1 MHPFND
7 LERIS
12 VRQRLETRVAPQ
24 QAEQFEGRRR
34 RGRIATIGALAGIAA
49 AAVLGGC
56 SAATALNTLQPG
68 RGLTETRAVAY
79 GGDPRQVLDVY
90 APAKAR
96 AGAPVVVFF
105 YGGGWNSGERGL
117 YAFVGRSLAEE
128 GFVVVVPDYRVY
140 PSVKW
145 PDFLKDSAL
154 AVRWA
159 RDNAARLG
167 GDPQRLFVMG
177 HSAGAYNAVELAT
190 DKRWLAQVG
199 MRKTDLRGAIGLAGP
214 YDFLPVQTDELRAIF
229 GPEAQRPD
237 TQPINHVDGDEPP
250 MLLMTGIG
258 DKTVDPG
265 NTPRMA
271 ARLRAAGSKVQ
282 TELYPRISHALA
294 VGAISPPLRFTAPIF
309 RRTVDFIHQN
319 GGAA

>member
-1 MHPFND
+1 
-7 LERIS
+7 
-12 VRQRLETRVAPQ
+12 VA
-24 QAEQFEGRRR
+24 
-34 RGRIATIGALAGIAA
+34 TLGALASLAA

-68 RGLTETRAVAY
+68 HGLSEVRAIAY
-79 GGDPRQVLDVY
+79 GSAPRQVLDVY
-90 APAKAR
+90 APQTVR
-96 AGAPVVVFF
+96 PDAPVVVFF

-140 PSVKW
+140 PQVRW
-145 PDFLKDSAL
+145 PDFLQDSAL

-159 RDNAARLG
+159 RDNAGRFG
-167 GDPQRLFVMG
+167 GDPKRLFVMG
-177 HSAGAYNAVELAT
+177 HSAGAYNTVELAT
-190 DKRWLAQVG
+190 DKRWLAAVG
-199 MRKTDLRGAIGLAGP
+199 MSKQDLRGAIGLAGP
-214 YDFLPVQTDELRAIF
+214 YDFLPVRTDELKAIF

-237 TQPINHVDGDEPP
+237 TQPINHVEGDEPP
-250 MLLMTGIG
+250 MLLMAGSG

-271 ARLRAAGSKVQ
+271 AKLRAAGASVDA
-282 TELYPRISHALA
+282 ELFPRISHAMA

-309 RRTVDFIHQN
+309 PRTVAFIRQHQ
-319 GGAA
+319 GAAS

>member
-1 MHPFND
+1 MAS
-7 LERIS
+7 L
-12 VRQRLETRVAPQ
+12 
-24 QAEQFEGRRR
+24 
-34 RGRIATIGALAGIAA
+34 GALAGIAA

-68 RGLTETRAVAY
+68 HGLTETRAVAY
-79 GGDPRQVLDVY
+79 GDDPRQLLDVY
-90 APAKAR
+90 APRQAR
-96 AGAPVVVFF
+96 GGAPVVVFF

-140 PSVKW
+140 PTVKW

-167 GDPQRLFVMG
+167 ADPKRLFVMG
-177 HSAGAYNAVELAT
+177 HSAGAYNAVQMAA
-190 DKRWLAQVG
+190 DKRWLAGVG
-199 MRKTDLRGAIGLAGP
+199 MSKRDLRGAIGVAGP
-214 YDFLPVQTDELRAIF
+214 YDFLPVRTDELKAIF

-237 TQPINHVDGDEPP
+237 TQPINHIEGDEPP
-250 MLLMTGIG
+250 MLLMAGMR
-258 DKTVDPG
+258 DRTVDPG

-271 ARLRAAGSKVQ
+271 ARLRAAGSSVEAQ
-282 TELYPRISHALA
+282 LYPRLSHGLA
-294 VGAISPPLRFTAPIF
+294 IGAISPPLRFTAPIF
-309 RRTVDFIHQN
+309 RRTVDFIREHE
-319 GGAA
+319 GPA

>member
-1 MHPFND
+1 M
-7 LERIS
+7 
-12 VRQRLETRVAPQ
+12 
-24 QAEQFEGRRR
+24 
-34 RGRIATIGALAGIAA
+34 ATLSALAGIAA
-49 AAVLGGC
+49 AAILGGC

-68 RGLTETRAVAY
+68 HGLAETRGIAY
-79 GGDPRQVLDVY
+79 GADPRQVLDVY
-90 APAKAR
+90 APQKVR
-96 AGAPVVVFF
+96 ANAPVVVFF

-154 AVRWA
+154 AVRWT

-167 GDPQRLFVMG
+167 GDPKRLFVMG
-177 HSAGAYNAVELAT
+177 HSAGAYNAVQMAT
-190 DKRWLAQVG
+190 DKRWLAGVG
-199 MRKTDLRGAIGLAGP
+199 MTKRDLRGAIGVAGP
-214 YDFLPVQTDELRAIF
+214 YDFLPVRTDELRDIF

-237 TQPINHVDGDEPP
+237 TQPINHVEGDEPP
-250 MLLMTGIG
+250 MLLMAGTR

-271 ARLRAAGSKVQ
+271 ARLRAAGSSVEA
-282 TELYPRISHALA
+282 ELFPRISHALA
-294 VGAISPPLRFTAPIF
+294 LGAVSPPLRFTAPIF
-309 RRTVDFIHQN
+309 QRTVEFIRQHE
-319 GGAA
+319 GPA

>member
-1 MHPFND
+1 LNG
-7 LERIS
+7 
-12 VRQRLETRVAPQ
+12 
-24 QAEQFEGRRR
+24 GRP
-34 RGRIATIGALAGIAA
+34 RGRTATLGVLAGLAA

-68 RGLTETRAVAY
+68 HGLTETRAVAY
-79 GGDPRQVLDVY
+79 GDDPRQVLDIY
-90 APAKAR
+90 APQNVR
-96 AGAPVVVFF
+96 PNAPVVVFF

-167 GDPQRLFVMG
+167 GDPKRLFVMG
-177 HSAGAYNAVELAT
+177 HSAGAYNAVQMAT
-190 DKRWLAQVG
+190 DKRWLAGVG
-199 MRKTDLRGAIGLAGP
+199 MTKRDLRGAIGVAGP
-214 YDFLPVQTDELRAIF
+214 YDFLPVRTDELRDIF

-237 TQPINHVDGDEPP
+237 TQPINHVEGDEPP
-250 MLLMTGIG
+250 MLLMAGAA

-271 ARLRAAGSKVQ
+271 AKLRAAGSSVEA
-282 TELYPRISHALA
+282 ELFPRISHALA
-294 VGAISPPLRFTAPIF
+294 LGAVSPPLRFTAPIF
-309 RRTVDFIHQN
+309 KRTVDFIRQHE
-319 GGAA
+319 GAA

>member
-1 MHPFND
+1 LNG
-7 LERIS
+7 
-12 VRQRLETRVAPQ
+12 
-24 QAEQFEGRRR
+24 GRP
-34 RGRIATIGALAGIAA
+34 RGRTATLGALAGLAA

-68 RGLTETRAVAY
+68 HGLTETRAVAY
-79 GGDPRQVLDVY
+79 GDDPRQVLDIY
-90 APAKAR
+90 APQNVR
-96 AGAPVVVFF
+96 PNAPVVVFF

-167 GDPQRLFVMG
+167 GDPKRLFVMG
-177 HSAGAYNAVELAT
+177 HSAGAYNAVQMAT
-190 DKRWLAQVG
+190 DKRWLAGVG
-199 MRKTDLRGAIGLAGP
+199 MTKRDLRGAIGVAGP
-214 YDFLPVQTDELRAIF
+214 YDFLPVRTDELRDIF

-237 TQPINHVDGDEPP
+237 TQPINHVEGDEPP
-250 MLLMTGIG
+250 MLLMAGAA

-271 ARLRAAGSKVQ
+271 AKLRAAGSSVEA
-282 TELYPRISHALA
+282 ELFPRISHALA
-294 VGAISPPLRFTAPIF
+294 LGAVSPPLRFTAPIF
-309 RRTVDFIHQN
+309 KRTVDFIRQHE
-319 GGAA
+319 GAA